1 LRFAK
6 LCTATAAVLP
16 AGKAI
21 APIYEQ
27 LAKQYPGVKFLK
39 VDIDN
44 DGLMQVVQEHG
55 ITGVVSQQPAVVIVV
70 VGTCCEQQQQQL
82 AVGMGRTGGD
92 FAWQW

>member
-1 LRFAK
+1 ML
-6 LCTATAAVLP
+6 LVLVP

-44 DGLMQVVQEHG
+44 DGLSQVVQEHG
-55 ITGVVSQQPAVVIVV
+55 ITGVVRRSSSWLCYSCCLLVRVWRSICSMCCRWCRSTASQ
-70 VGTCCEQQQQQL
+70 E
-82 AVGMGRTGGD
+82 
-92 FAWQW
+92 W